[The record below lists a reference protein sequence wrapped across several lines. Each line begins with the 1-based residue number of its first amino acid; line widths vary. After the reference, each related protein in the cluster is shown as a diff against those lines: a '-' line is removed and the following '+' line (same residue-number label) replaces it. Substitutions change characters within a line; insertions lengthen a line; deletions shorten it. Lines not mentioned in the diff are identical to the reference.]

1 MKNIIKICDKTLHHF
16 KTIIKNTNSS
26 KILIG
31 VNGGGCNGLKYFVKP
46 INNEYKL
53 DKLDEKIKINDLNIV
68 ICSQSLMYLLG
79 TEIKWKDDYM
89 GSGLEFTNPNAES
102 TCGCGETFSPKN

>member
-1 MKNIIKICDKTLHHF
+1 MKNIINICNKTLLHF
-16 KTIIKNTNSS
+16 KSIIIKTNSS

-31 VNGGGCNGLKYFVKP
+31 VNGGGCNGLKYYVKP

-53 DKLDEKIKINDLNIV
+53 NKLDEKIKIENIDIV
-68 ICSQSLMYLLG
+68 ICGQSLMYLLG
-79 TEIKWKDDYM
+79 TEIKWKDDFM
-89 GSGLEFTNPNAES
+89 GSGLEFINPNADS